1 MTTWTADELE
11 RISTADEL
19 DIAPQRRDGS
29 LRKPTTIWVVRDGD
43 NLFVRSWRG
52 SDGMWFRTADSSRAG
67 RVSAG
72 GVTRDVTFAEEA
84 DPAVND
90 RIDAAYR
97 SKYGHY
103 SGYVEPMVANTA
115 RATTLKLLPC

>member
-11 RISTADEL
+11 RIGTADEL
-19 DIAPQRRDGS
+19 DIAPQRSDGS
-29 LRKPTTIWVVRDGD
+29 LRKPTTIWVVRDGEE
-43 NLFVRSWRG
+43 LFVRSWRG
-52 SDGMWFRTADSSRAG
+52 SGGAWYRTACASHAG

-72 GVTRDVTFAEEA
+72 GVTKNVALAEES

-97 SKYGHY
+97 RKYGRY
-103 SGYVEPMVANTA
+103 STYVEPMVAATA
-115 RATTLKLLPC
+115 RATTLKLLPR